1 MAYTNSALSIFK
13 LLFTNYLYFMNN
25 EQLQNKRHSLA
36 HLLAAAVMQIYP
48 DAKRTI
54 GPAIDNGFY
63 FDFEFSTPISDEDLP
78 KIEAKMR
85 EILPSWSTFERSEL
99 TAEEAKKEY
108 LGNPYKHELVDE
120 FTADGSKVS
129 FYKSGDYWDLC
140 RGGHAE
146 NMQDI
151 DPESFKLTKIAGAY
165 WRGDEKNK
173 MLTRIYGLAFNT
185 KQELEEYEAMIEEA
199 KKRDHKILGP
209 QLDLFVFSEL
219 VGAGLPLWTP
229 KGTLVRNLLD
239 NYLWSL
245 RSAAGYVKVEIPH
258 ITKKDLYE
266 TSGHWSKFSE
276 ELMRIKTR
284 EGHEFAMKPMNCPHH
299 TQIFARKP
307 WSYREMPQRY
317 ANTTMVYRDEQSGEL
332 AGLSRV
338 RAITQDDAHVF
349 ARFDQVKDELS
360 RAWDIVQTFY
370 SAFGFK
376 LRVRLSMHDPARM
389 EKYQGQPELWTKAEN
404 MLRELASE
412 KHTETFDGIG
422 EAAFYGPKLDF
433 MGKDALGRDH
443 QVATIQV
450 DMNMPGRFGLEFTN
464 AEGQKETPV
473 MVHAA
478 IMGSIER
485 FLSVL
490 IEHYGGNFP
499 LWLSPVQVTILPIS
513 DKHIAYAQEV
523 KHELERGV
531 SNIRIEVD
539 ERSESIGKKIREAAK
554 TKVPYMAIIGDK
566 EIEAKAVSVRGR
578 GETDLGSMSIADF
591 IQRLSTEIQNKQ

>member
-1 MAYTNSALSIFK
+1 
-13 LLFTNYLYFMNN
+13 MND
-25 EQLQNKRHSLA
+25 EALQNKRHSLA
-36 HLLAAAVMQIYP
+36 HLLAAAVMQLYP
-48 DAKRTI
+48 DTKRTI

-63 FDFEFSTPISDEDLP
+63 FDFEFSKPISDEDLP
-78 KIEAKMR
+78 KIEKQMR
-85 EILPSWSTFERSEL
+85 KILPTWDAFERSEL
-99 TAEEAKKEY
+99 TADEAKKEY
-108 LGNPYKHELVDE
+108 PGNEYKHELIEE
-120 FTADGSKVS
+120 FTKDGSKVS

-146 NMQDI
+146 SMKDI
-151 DPESFKLTKIAGAY
+151 DPESFKLTKVAGAY
-165 WRGDEKNK
+165 WRGDENNK

-185 KQELEEYEAMIEEA
+185 KAELDAHIAMVEEA

-209 QLDLFVFSEL
+209 QLDLFIFSEL
-219 VGAGLPLWTP
+219 VGTGLPLWTP
-229 KGTLVRNLLD
+229 KGTLIRNLLD
-239 NYLWSL
+239 EYLWSL
-245 RSAAGYVKVEIPH
+245 RKAAGYMKVEIPH

-266 TSGHWSKFSE
+266 KSGHWSKFAD

-299 TQIFARKP
+299 TQIFGRKA

-349 ARFDQVKDELS
+349 ARFDQVKNELS
-360 RAWDIVQTFY
+360 QGWDIVQKFY
-370 SAFGFK
+370 NTFGFN
-376 LRVRLSMHDPARM
+376 LRVRLSMHDPEHM
-389 EKYQGQPELWTKAEN
+389 EKYQGDPELWEKAEN
-404 MLRELASE
+404 MLRELAAE
-412 KHTETFDGIG
+412 KGSETFDGVG

-433 MGKDALGRDH
+433 MGKDAIGRDH

-464 AEGQKETPV
+464 SEGQKETPV

-499 LWLSPVQVTILPIS
+499 TWLSPVQLTILPVS
-513 DKHIAYAQEV
+513 DTYIEFAQKV
-523 KHELERGV
+523 KAEIEGLV
-531 SNIRIEVD
+531 PTVRIEID
-539 ERSESIGKKIREAAK
+539 DRSESVGKKIREASK
-554 TKVPYMAIIGDK
+554 SKVPYMAVVGEK
-566 EIEAKAVSVRGR
+566 EVEAGTVSVRGR
-578 GETDLGSMSIADF
+578 GDVDLGALSISEFAHKLQ
-591 IQRLSTEIQNKQ
+591 IEIAERS